1 LGRELATSYGA
12 AVEGGATMKRIAYL
26 SILLLGAFV
35 LLFVPAVVG
44 AQEEQGVVP
53 VSAYDGYFYPADITV
68 PSGTTVVWTNEGEK
82 PHTVTA
88 HDGSFASGTLYPG
101 ESYQVTFYEPGT
113 YTYQCSDSMQGSV
126 TVI

>member
-1 LGRELATSYGA
+1 
-12 AVEGGATMKRIAYL
+12 MKRIAYL
-26 SILLLGAFV
+26 SILLLAAFV
-35 LLFVPAVVG
+35 LLFGPTAG
-44 AQEEQGVVP
+44 AQEDQGVVP

-68 PSGTTVVWTNEGEK
+68 PSGTTVLWTNEGEM

-101 ESYQVTFYEPGT
+101 DYYMVTFYEPGT

-126 TVI
+126 TVV

>member
-1 LGRELATSYGA
+1 
-12 AVEGGATMKRIAYL
+12 MKRIAYL
-26 SILLLGAFV
+26 SILPLAAFV

-44 AQEEQGVVP
+44 AQEDQGVVP

-68 PSGTTVVWTNEGEK
+68 PSGTTVLWTNEGEM

-88 HDGSFASGTLYPG
+88 HDGSFASPVLYPG
-101 ESYQVTFYEPGT
+101 DYYMVTFYEPGT

-126 TVI
+126 TVV

>member
-1 LGRELATSYGA
+1 
-12 AVEGGATMKRIAYL
+12 MKRIAYL
-26 SILLLGAFV
+26 SILPLAAFV

-44 AQEEQGVVP
+44 AQEEQQSVVP
-53 VSAYDGYFYPADITV
+53 VSAYDGYFDPADITV

-88 HDGSFASGTLYPG
+88 HDGSFASPVLNPG
-101 ESYQVTFYEPGT
+101 ESYWVTFYEPGT
-113 YTYQCSDSMQGSV
+113 YTYQCSDAMQGSV

>member
-1 LGRELATSYGA
+1 
-12 AVEGGATMKRIAYL
+12 MKRIAYL
-26 SILLLGAFV
+26 SILPLAAFV

-53 VSAYDGYFYPADITV
+53 VSAYDGYFDPADITV
-68 PSGTTVVWTNEGEK
+68 PVGTTVMWTNEGEK

-88 HDGSFASGTLYPG
+88 HDGSFASPVLYPG
-101 ESYQVTFYEPGT
+101 ESYWVPFYEPGT
-113 YTYQCSDSMQGSV
+113 YTYQCSDWMQGSV

>member
-1 LGRELATSYGA
+1 
-12 AVEGGATMKRIAYL
+12 MKRIAYL
-26 SILLLGAFV
+26 SILLLAALV

-68 PSGTTVVWTNEGEK
+68 PSGTTVVWTNEGEM

-88 HDGSFASGTLYPG
+88 HDGSFASPVLYPG
-101 ESYQVTFYEPGT
+101 DYYMVTFYEPGT
-113 YTYQCSDSMQGSV
+113 YTYQCSDWMQGSV